1 MPRPKGSKNRAEPD
15 PYYIPD
21 TSKGKKDIATYDEE
35 LIERLANHGC
45 TVYEIA
51 HICGFSESH
60 FHELKKK
67 YPDIQAAID
76 RGKANLHR
84 SLRQKQVEVALEGNP
99 QMLIFLGKAELGQT
113 DRVEINQNIVAEVE
127 YEIKFGNPTEKSNN
141 KATESASSTD
151 DSSE

>member
-1 MPRPKGSKNRAEPD
+1 MPRQKKKKDLDEPD
-15 PYYIPD
+15 PYD
-21 TSKGKKDIATYDEE
+21 LTQGQRELATYDEE
-35 LIERLANHGC
+35 LIERLAGHGC

-51 HICGFSESH
+51 HICGFGESH

-76 RGKANLHR
+76 RGKAHLHM

-127 YEIKFGNPTEKSNN
+127 YEIKFGDPTAKDKD
-141 KATESASSTD
+141 KATESASSSTD
-151 DSSE
+151 SGE